1 VEMSLCCN
9 LVHWWFAWC
18 LLCRVLVLPVG
29 DYLTGFFRPL
39 KTAGS
44 CHSFVRMLNY
54 LAMLSECLE
63 KAPPGVGLYILL
75 QGVAL

>member
-1 VEMSLCCN
+1 
-9 LVHWWFAWC
+9 
-18 LLCRVLVLPVG
+18 LVLPVG